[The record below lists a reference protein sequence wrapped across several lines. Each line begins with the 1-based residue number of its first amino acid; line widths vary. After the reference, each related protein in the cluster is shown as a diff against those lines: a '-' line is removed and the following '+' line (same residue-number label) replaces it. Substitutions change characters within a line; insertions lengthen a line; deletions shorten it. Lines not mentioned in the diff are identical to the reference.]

1 MDAAMRTALH
11 AASIR
16 DDVTQKITEGIFD
29 FTDAE
34 KNIIANELWNHG
46 YTYKMSDMDD
56 GMMWFDSVLNLL
68 IPQHQM
74 VLMTIWHMTQNPYN
88 ARVYA
93 SADYDDVE
101 YTNHM
106 RGFMRH
112 IINQLVRTR
121 TMLRVTR

>member
-1 MDAAMRTALH
+1 MDAAMQTVLH
-11 AASIR
+11 TASIR
-16 DDVTQKITEGIFD
+16 DDVTQKITDGIFD

-88 ARVYA
+88 VRVYV
-93 SADYDDVE
+93 STDYDDVE

-106 RGFMRH
+106 RGFMRL

-121 TMLRVTR
+121 TMARATW